1 MLGGFAAAQ
10 ANLGPS
16 GQIQVKGVLG
26 PTYGGTS
33 VSTYTKGD
41 LLCGTGTNTVG
52 KLAVGPNT
60 DILVADSTQTCGFKW
75 ATPPSGSV
83 SSIATTSPITG
94 GTITSTGTIACATCV
109 VASSPGAGVAH
120 FAGSTQ
126 TVTGSAVVGSDMTN
140 NTVTST
146 QLAVVNTRRTCM
158 LTVGDGTNTVASGDY
173 SPFKV
178 GRCYVPYAATIV
190 EVLLQS
196 DAGTPSVQL
205 QKRNGA
211 STVTDILSGAL
222 AAAGTTKTCAK
233 TSTSATCID
242 GTTSSGSI
250 TISTTALAAGDYV
263 EVKSGTAST
272 EKNMTIAVT
281 WTVN

>member
-52 KLAVGPNT
+52 KLAIGPNT
-60 DILVADSTQTCGFKW
+60 DILVADSTQACGFKW